1 MTTLIQRTGDRLGEN
16 LELLLKAVLSKLQGS
31 ETLSVIQSLIMVYAQ
46 LIHSQLNPVLSF
58 LSSVPGPTGESA
70 LAFVLDK

>member
-1 MTTLIQRTGDRLGEN
+1 
-16 LELLLKAVLSKLQGS
+16 
-31 ETLSVIQSLIMVYAQ
+31 MVYAQ
-46 LIHSQLNPVLSF
+46 LIHTQLNPVLNF